1 MGATD
6 SPEVLE
12 LLDKVRRWPPDVR
25 RSVAR
30 EILESLTTPDEG
42 GGGSLTNGGRGRPV
56 EELIGLGAGPGAPPT
71 DAEVRQWVAEWREA
85 KHG

>member
-6 SPEVLE
+6 RSDVVE
-12 LLDKVRRWPPDVR
+12 LLDKVRGWPADVR

-30 EILESLTTPDEG
+30 QILESLTAFDG
-42 GGGSLTNGGRGRPV
+42 GEREKLASGKRGRPV
-56 EELIGLGAGPGAPPT
+56 EELIGLGAGRDSPPN
-71 DAEVRQWVAEWREA
+71 DEQVRQWVAEWREA